1 MNAIEAKRTLPI
13 DRFLGALGIPGVGKR
28 TAKLL
33 APLFQSID
41 DILHFHLSIE
51 ALEAVKDIGP
61 GTAGT
66 IHNYFHTHKHLL
78 ERLLARVNIIF
89 PEIVE
94 KVSGVLSGETFC
106 VT

>member
-1 MNAIEAKRTLPI
+1 MNAIEAKRTLSI

-33 APLFQSID
+33 APPFHSVD

-66 IHNYFHTHKHLL
+66 IHTYFHTHKHLL

-94 KVSGVLSGETFC
+94 KVSGVLSGKTFC